1 MLYLDQML
9 NVFRGFP
16 FYFYMDTIKRICSD
30 FLKDKYNIIIEDENL
45 ERLIRHT
52 MEQYDPSKYTNQ
64 MEYNKMIIS
73 KVKEIVVNSTKQQ
86 NNLNEQSD
94 FFSKLEELE
103 IQRNAIQPGVPSATP
118 LPPVVTPQKSVATP
132 TGTPPSIIYVP
143 TLKNTIKATQPL
155 LIHGVDRE
163 WEYFPNRTI
172 ISWKSDLTEYSQIKV
187 NSVCVPR
194 LSYIHPLIVVKI
206 KGVGDI
212 SYEIVC
218 RESSTNSKW
227 TLWKPCSLELSLLT
241 HIPPA
246 PWTILINDIYGE
258 LIDIGKDGATVIE
271 YNKLYT
277 NKYSIKLSNSVNVTE
292 GDKLLLKRGKI
303 QIIIYALRV
312 LQNEIEIDKPTIEED
327 LKGMSVCNLN
337 MQISILLETI
347 KNEN

>member
-1 MLYLDQML
+1 MLFLDQML
-9 NVFRGFP
+9 NVFRGFLSL
-16 FYFYMDTIKRICSD
+16 FFMDTIKIICSD
-30 FLKDKYNIIIEDENL
+30 FLKDKYNITIEDENL

-52 MEQYDPSKYTNQ
+52 MNQYDASNYPNQ

-73 KVKEIVVNSTKQQ
+73 KVKEIVLTSTKQQ
-86 NNLNEQSD
+86 NNLTEQSD

-143 TLKNTIKATQPL
+143 TLKNTIKPTQPL
-155 LIHGVDRE
+155 LIHGVNRE
-163 WEYFPNRTI
+163 WEYFTNRTI
-172 ISWKSDLTEYSQIKV
+172 ISWKSDLTDYSQIKV
-187 NSVCVPR
+187 NSLCLPK
-194 LSYIHPLIVVKI
+194 LSYIHPYINIKI

-212 SYEIVC
+212 SYDIICSED
-218 RESSTNSKW
+218 STNNKW
-227 TLWKPCSLELSLLT
+227 TLWKPCSIELSLLT
-241 HIPPA
+241 HIPPC
-246 PWTILINDIYGE
+246 PWTILINDIYGQ

-277 NKYSIKLSNSVNVTE
+277 NKYSIKLSNTVNVTE

-303 QIIIYALRV
+303 EIIIYALRV
-312 LQNEIEIDKPTIEED
+312 LQNEIEIDKPPIDED

-337 MQISILLETI
+337 MQVSILMETI